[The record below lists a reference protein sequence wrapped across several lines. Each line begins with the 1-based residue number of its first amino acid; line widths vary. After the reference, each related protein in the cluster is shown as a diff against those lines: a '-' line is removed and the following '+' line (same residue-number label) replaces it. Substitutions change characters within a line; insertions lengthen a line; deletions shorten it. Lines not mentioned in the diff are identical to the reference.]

1 MNQTV
6 QQPNIQSQRITRRE
20 DARELTPEEKL
31 SPQVIEEKY
40 DSIIEKAKRLPGDEL
55 DRQGL
60 INAINE
66 AAALGSKDFLDW
78 VSWVEHKTRNQA
90 LTARQLLED
99 LPQTTT
105 SRPSF
110 IAGGIMGYEEKRITY
125 ALPKHLKT
133 MEAMVEGFHIAG
145 GRSYLGFDVTKGK
158 VLYIGLEGTL
168 VKLRARIVKMMQ
180 NFPEESWGNFRFVIL
195 KPGERNVG
203 RIEELIREHK
213 PDLTI
218 IDPLTNLLKKEDKK
232 EDVDGLLNELDRLID
247 TCHTAIHIIH
257 HAKKSRG
264 REETLENMRG
274 STALPG
280 WADCICRV
288 SRVNNNKDRIR
299 LSWETRYGEE
309 ELEDI
314 VLNFDRDKCSF
325 SEDASKLLGIRTDI
339 ARLMTEAGAKGERL
353 YISKVKEEL
362 EDKASERTI
371 EKAINSLEGIAVR
384 IDEIDRRRRYLEW
397 GNAPAED
404 QTSIF

>member
-1 MNQTV
+1 MEA
-6 QQPNIQSQRITRRE
+6 IQHITRRE
-20 DARELTPEEKL
+20 DARELTPQEKL
-31 SPQVIEEKY
+31 SPQDIEELY
-40 DSIIEKAKRLPGDEL
+40 DSIIEKAKGLPGNEL

-60 INAINE
+60 IDAINE
-66 AAALGSKDFLDW
+66 AARLGSKDFLDW
-78 VSWVEHKTRNQA
+78 VRWIEHKIRNQA

-105 SRPSF
+105 NRPSH
-110 IAGGIMGYEEKRITY
+110 IAGGIMGHEEKRITY

-145 GRSYLGFDVTKGK
+145 GRSYLGFDVTQGK

-247 TCHTAIHIIH
+247 NCHTAIHIIH

-288 SRVNNNKDRIR
+288 SRVNNNKDKIR

-309 ELEDI
+309 ELEDV
-314 VLNFDRDKCSF
+314 VLNFDREKCSF
-325 SEDASKLLGIRTDI
+325 SEDAGKLLGIRTDI
-339 ARLMTEAGAKGERL
+339 ARLMAEAGAKGERL

-384 IDEIDRRRRYLEW
+384 IDETDRRRRFLEW
-397 GNAPAED
+397 GNTPAED

>member
-1 MNQTV
+1 MQTT
-6 QQPNIQSQRITRRE
+6 QEANTQPITIRE
-20 DARELTPEEKL
+20 DARELTPQEKL
-31 SPQVIEEKY
+31 SPQDIEELY
-40 DSIIEKAKRLPGDEL
+40 DSIIEKAKGLPGNEL

-60 INAINE
+60 IDAINE
-66 AAALGSKDFLDW
+66 AARLGSKDFLDW
-78 VSWVEHKTRNQA
+78 VRWIEHKIRNQA

-105 SRPSF
+105 SRPSH
-110 IAGGIMGYEEKRITY
+110 IAGGIMGHEEKRITY

-145 GRSYLGFDVTKGK
+145 GRSYLGFDVTQGK

-195 KPGERNVG
+195 RPGERNVG

-247 TCHTAIHIIH
+247 NCHTAIHIIH

-288 SRVNNNKDRIR
+288 SRVNNNKDKIR

-309 ELEDI
+309 ELEDV
-314 VLNFDRDKCSF
+314 VLNFDREKCSF
-325 SEDASKLLGIRTDI
+325 SEDAGKLLGIRTDI
-339 ARLMTEAGAKGERL
+339 ARLMAEAGAKGERL

-397 GNAPAED
+397 GNNPAEEY
-404 QTSIF
+404 TSVE